1 MSRDLFEVN
10 DKESNFYMIGS
21 MGLASSIALGIAIK
35 KPNKKIFVFDGDGN
49 ILMNLGSLDTIG
61 SLKPK
66 NLVHVVFDNK
76 MHESTGGQPTSSN
89 KIDISKIAQASNY
102 KIFTSNN
109 KKSLEEIIK
118 KLKKINGP
126 VMIVIRISRSKE
138 KSSRVDITPEKIKLR
153 FMSAINW

>member
-1 MSRDLFEVN
+1 MN
-10 DKESNFYMIGS
+10 KENNKLGR
-21 MGLASSIALGIAIK
+21 GLGALLNTKAQ
-35 KPNKKIFVFDGDGN
+35 NKNN
-49 ILMNLGSLDTIG
+49 I
-61 SLKPK
+61 
-66 NLVHVVFDNK
+66 
-76 MHESTGGQPTSSN
+76 N

-102 KIFTSNN
+102 KIFTSNT